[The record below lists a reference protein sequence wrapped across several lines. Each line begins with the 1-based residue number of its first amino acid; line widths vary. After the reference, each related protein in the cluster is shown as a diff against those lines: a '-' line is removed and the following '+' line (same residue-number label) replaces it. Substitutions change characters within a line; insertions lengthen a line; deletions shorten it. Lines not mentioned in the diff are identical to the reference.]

1 MAGSR
6 SEYLCW
12 RSPAAVSRAKDG
24 ATEKVAQKSQEN
36 ALGRSGAVETAIRPM
51 TRAIDDRPRGEEF
64 DQQPQCA

>member
-1 MAGSR
+1 M
-6 SEYLCW
+6 
-12 RSPAAVSRAKDG
+12 SRAKDG

-36 ALGRSGAVETAIRPM
+36 ALGRSGAAETAIRPM